1 MRLAL
6 FFYVFAALA
15 CLSANAK
22 LLDKIVAV
30 VDDQVVTQSLVSR
43 MKANISARAQIS
55 PFIYGMGKDLTS
67 KQAVDILINRVL
79 IRDKLVELG
88 YVITDDQVESQI
100 KATEQRLG
108 LGRAALL
115 SFLRGNG
122 MTFDEYFELIRETIE
137 FNIFNDRVIRPL
149 ISVTEQEIKNAYYKE
164 NQNNKSISFRY
175 TLVDFSLDDR
185 KLSKKSEKR
194 FKEALKSF
202 QVTGTLPD
210 EFKDVETNTLGDIT
224 EEGLTAELKD
234 LLKRTDE
241 GAFTNS
247 IRLGNSTHVFYVQKK
262 DLVESEVFV
271 KNKDRIRAMLFE
283 QVASEITSLWFER
296 ESNKHYIKRF

>member
-6 FFYVFAALA
+6 FF
-15 CLSANAK
+15 CLFFSTLIRPIEAK

-30 VDDQVVTQSLVSR
+30 VDEQVISQSLVTR
-43 MKANISARAQIS
+43 MKVNVSARAQIS
-55 PFIYGMGKDLTS
+55 PYIYNMGKKLTS
-67 KQAVDILINRVL
+67 KQAIEILINRVL
-79 IRDKLVELG
+79 VRDKLIELG
-88 YVITDDQVESQI
+88 YVISDDQVESQI

-115 SFLRGNG
+115 SFLKGNG

-149 ISVTEQEIKNAYYKE
+149 ISVTEQEIKNNFYKE

-175 TLVDFSLDDR
+175 TLVDFTLDDR
-185 KLSKKSEKR
+185 KLSKKSERR

-202 QVTGTLPD
+202 QVSGTLPE

-224 EEGLTAELKD
+224 EEGLTKELKD

-247 IRLGNSTHVFYVQKK
+247 IRLGSSTHVFYVQKK
-262 DLVESEVFV
+262 DLVESEIFV
-271 KNKDRIRAMLFE
+271 KNKDRIRAKLFE
-283 QVASEITSLWFER
+283 QVANEITSLWFER

>member
-6 FFYVFAALA
+6 FF
-15 CLSANAK
+15 CLFLTSAFQTSQAK

-30 VDDQVVTQSLVSR
+30 VDEQVVTQSLVQR
-43 MKANISARAQIS
+43 MKANVSARAQIS
-55 PFIYGMGKDLTS
+55 PYIYSMGKKLTS
-67 KQAVDILINRVL
+67 EQSIDILINRVL
-79 IRDKLVELG
+79 VRDKLVELG
-88 YVITDDQVESQI
+88 YVISDDQVESQI
-100 KATEQRLG
+100 KSTEQRLG

-115 SFLRGNG
+115 NFLKGNG

-137 FNIFNDRVIRPL
+137 YNIFNDRVIRPL
-149 ISVTEQEIKNAYYKE
+149 ISVTEQEIKNAFYKE
-164 NQNNKSISFRY
+164 NRNNKSISFKY

-185 KLSKKSEKR
+185 KLSKKTERR

-202 QVTGTLPD
+202 QVSGTLPD

-224 EEGLTAELKD
+224 EEGLTKELKD

-247 IRLGNSTHVFYVQKK
+247 IRLGSSTHVFYIQKK
-262 DLVESEVFV
+262 DLVESELFI

-283 QVASEITSLWFER
+283 SVANEITSLWFER